1 MREQVYIQ
9 PARWWIIGLG
19 IVILA
24 TAGDLLLDF
33 ATGVH
38 VVHIVIESVVL
49 VVMASISVAMW
60 KRRGQRIIH
69 LDNEVKLLDFEVKLL
84 DTKVKTLDAEIVR
97 WRDENRELMSG
108 LGVAIE
114 EQFARWRLTQA
125 ESEVGVLLLK
135 GLSLKE
141 VAEVRQTSERTARDQ
156 ARAIYRKSDLSG
168 RSELSAFFLED
179 LLLPSSAA

>member
-1 MREQVYIQ
+1 MDEQPHIQ
-9 PARWWIIGLG
+9 PAWWWVVGLG
-19 IVILA
+19 IVVLV
-24 TAGDLLLDF
+24 TSVDLFLDF

-49 VVMASISVAMW
+49 FIMACISMAMW
-60 KRRGQRIIH
+60 KRRGRRISR
-69 LDNEVKLLDFEVKLL
+69 LDNEVKLL
-84 DTKVKTLDAEIVR
+84 DTKVKNLDAEIVR

-114 EQFARWRLTQA
+114 DQFARWRLTQA